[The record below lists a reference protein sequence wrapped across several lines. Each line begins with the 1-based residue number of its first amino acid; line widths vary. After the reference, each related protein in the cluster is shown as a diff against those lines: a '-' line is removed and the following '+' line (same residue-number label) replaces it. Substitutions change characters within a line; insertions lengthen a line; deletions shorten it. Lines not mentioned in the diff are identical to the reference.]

1 MNKED
6 ELKLRRALFMAED
19 QLGIAV
25 GILMAEMK
33 NFYIKEWDEEY
44 AQDKAMKVYN
54 DLREFSKSLIH
65 YFDCINEG
73 VDPWLN

>member
-19 QLGIAV
+19 QFGIAV

-33 NFYIKEWDEEY
+33 NFYIKEWDEEH
-44 AQDKAMKVYN
+44 AQDKALKVYN
-54 DLREFSKSLIH
+54 DLREFSKSLTH
-65 YFDCINEG
+65 YLDCINEG